1 MGIFKKASK
10 GSSINPPGAYLFE
23 AHFRGGLMETGG
35 LFNLEKTLVSI
46 LHEQLEYKVEKLI

>member
-1 MGIFKKASK
+1 
-10 GSSINPPGAYLFE
+10 
-23 AHFRGGLMETGG
+23 METGG